1 MLNIV
6 VFCVFFFFN
15 AETFLLMKELTS
27 VGKPVV
33 GSLDPTVTRMLS
45 NTNRSHFIRT

>member
-6 VFCVFFFFN
+6 VCFFFN
-15 AETFLLMKELTS
+15 AETLLLMKELTS
-27 VGKPVV
+27 AGKPVV

-45 NTNRSHFIRT
+45 NSNRSHFIRT